1 VPWGQVGIRDAGR
14 VRADEGLAMARERI
28 AVITGA
34 ASGIGR
40 ALAVELAQRGAGL
53 ALSDIDGLGLARIVE
68 TCRATGVRVHH
79 EVVDVSDRDAVVAHA
94 AAVTEHLGAPTLVVA
109 NAGIAASGTVLGQA
123 HEDVRRVIEVDL
135 FGVIHTCQAFLPLLQ
150 AGGGGRLV
158 TVSSVFGLVAAPKQS
173 AYNAA
178 KFGVRGYTESL
189 RQELGLARS
198 PITVSC
204 VHPGA
209 VRTAIARSA
218 LYAPDEDEETLMRFL
233 DRMAWTS
240 PTRAARTILRG
251 AAADRAR
258 ILVGSDAR
266 LMELTARVGGAAYT
280 DLVSRSWLGRWIFGA
295 TGR

>member
-1 VPWGQVGIRDAGR
+1 
-14 VRADEGLAMARERI
+14 MARTRI

-40 ALAVELAQRGAGL
+40 ALAIELARRGADL
-53 ALSDIDGLGLARIVE
+53 ALSDVDGPGLELVAD
-68 TCRATGVRVHH
+68 TCRAVGVRVHH

-94 AAVTEHLGAPTLVVA
+94 TAVTEHLGVPTLVIA
-109 NAGIAASGTVLGQA
+109 NAGIAASGTVLDQSP
-123 HEDVRRVIEVDL
+123 EDVRRVIEVDL
-135 FGVIHTCQAFLPLLQ
+135 FGVIHTCQAFLPLLRD
-150 AGGGGRLV
+150 GGGGRLV

-189 RQELGLARS
+189 RQELGLAGI
-198 PITVSC
+198 PVTVSC

-218 LYAPDEDEETLMRFL
+218 LYAPDEDGETLMRFL

-240 PTRAARTILRG
+240 PTRAARIILRRTAG
-251 AAADRAR
+251 DRAR
-258 ILVGSDAR
+258 ILIGTDAR
-266 LMELTARVGGAAYT
+266 LMELTARIGGAAYT
-280 DLVSRSWLGRWIFGA
+280 DLVSRSWPGRWIFGA

>member
-1 VPWGQVGIRDAGR
+1 
-14 VRADEGLAMARERI
+14 MARARI

-40 ALAVELAQRGAGL
+40 ALAIELARRGADL
-53 ALSDIDGLGLARIVE
+53 ALSDVDAPGLEGVADA
-68 TCRATGVRVHH
+68 CRATGARVHH
-79 EVVDVSDRDAVVAHA
+79 EVVDVRDRDAVVAHA
-94 AAVTEHLGAPTLVVA
+94 ASVAGRLGVPTLVVA
-109 NAGIAASGTVLGQA
+109 NAGIGASGTVLDQSP
-123 HEDVRRVIEVDL
+123 EDVRQVIEVDL
-135 FGVIHTCQAFLPLLQ
+135 FGVIHTCQAFLPWMRD
-150 AGGGGRLV
+150 GGGGRLV

-189 RQELGLARS
+189 RQELGLAGI

-218 LYAPDEDEETLMRFL
+218 LYAPDEDGETLTRFL

-240 PTRAARTILRG
+240 PSRAARIILRG
-251 AAADRAR
+251 AAGDRAR

-266 LMELTARVGGAAYT
+266 LMELTARIGGAAYT

-295 TGR
+295 TAR

>member
-1 VPWGQVGIRDAGR
+1 
-14 VRADEGLAMARERI
+14 MARSRV

-40 ALAVELAQRGAGL
+40 ALAVELARRGAAL
-53 ALSDIDGLGLARIVE
+53 ALSDIDGPGLELVAD
-68 TCRATGVRVHH
+68 TCRATGARVQA
-79 EVVDVSDRDAVVAHA
+79 EVVDVSDRDAVLAHA
-94 AAVTEHLGAPTLVVA
+94 AAANKHLGDPTLVIA
-109 NAGIAASGTVLGQA
+109 NAGIGASGTVLNQA
-123 HEDVRRVIEVDL
+123 PEDVRRVIEVDL
-135 FGVIHTCQAFLPLLQ
+135 FGVIHTCQAFLPRLV

-158 TVSSVFGLVAAPKQS
+158 NVSSVFGLVAAPKQS

-189 RQELGLARS
+189 RQELGLAGI
-198 PITVSC
+198 PVTVSC

-218 LYAPDEDEETLMRFL
+218 LYAPDEDGETLMRFL

-240 PTRAARTILRG
+240 PAGAARVILRG
-251 AAADRAR
+251 AARDRAR

-266 LMELTARVGGAAYT
+266 LMELTARIGGAAYT
-280 DLVSRSWLGRWIFGA
+280 DLVSRSWLGRWIFGS